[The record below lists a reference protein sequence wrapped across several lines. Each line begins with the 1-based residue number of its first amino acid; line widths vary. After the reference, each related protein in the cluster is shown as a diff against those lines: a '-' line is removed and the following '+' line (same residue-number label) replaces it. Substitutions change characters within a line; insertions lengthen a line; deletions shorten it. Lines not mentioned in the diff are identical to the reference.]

1 MNLHGKKRKPL
12 LSNSLEPARRRARDL
27 PRLRRVR
34 TAHLKLS
41 KELAH
46 ESSPPSVYPAG
57 VSGIASQERFP
68 IEEEGSFMRRLFYC
82 CAGLA
87 LCVSAFADVARAQ
100 FKSGGQA
107 IELRLPTISQRAIT
121 TQRIGLTDVTVN
133 YCRPLVG
140 GREIW
145 GKAVP
150 YGQVWRSGANEN
162 TTISF
167 TDDVS
172 VEGHALPAGTYGLH
186 TLPTAD
192 QWTIIFSKNSTSWG
206 SFSYDEKEDA
216 LRVTVKPHPAELVEA
231 LEYSF
236 DDPKP
241 DSVAVT
247 LRWEKLAVPFRVS
260 ADVNAI
266 VLRSIQNQ
274 LRNTGGFT
282 WAGYDEAANWCLDN
296 NYNLEEALKWEET
309 SIQNEERFENW
320 ETKSRIQDAMG
331 RKDEAA
337 KSFARA
343 MDKATAVQ
351 LYVYARGLQQRKKQD
366 EGFAVF
372 KVNVKKHP
380 NEWYAH
386 GELARMASAKGDF
399 ETASKEMKLALPGA
413 PDFAK
418 QGIQRMIV
426 RLDKKEDINP

>member
-1 MNLHGKKRKPL
+1 MPTGVW
-12 LSNSLEPARRRARDL
+12 RRFYLAIYH
-27 PRLRRVR
+27 R
-34 TAHLKLS
+34 T
-41 KELAH
+41 
-46 ESSPPSVYPAG
+46 
-57 VSGIASQERFP
+57 
-68 IEEEGSFMRRLFYC
+68 EEGVFMNRSGRCGVALV
-82 CAGLA
+82 LA
-87 LCVSAFADVARAQ
+87 WGCFAVGAEAQ
-100 FKSGGQA
+100 FKNGGQA
-107 IELRLPTISQRAIT
+107 VELRLPTLSQRAVT
-121 TQRIGLTDVTVN
+121 TQRIGLTDITIN
-133 YCRPLVG
+133 YCRPLAG

-186 TLPTAD
+186 TIPTAD

-216 LRVTVKPHPAELVEA
+216 LRVTVKPHAAEHQEA
-231 LEYSF
+231 LAYTFEEL
-236 DDPKP
+236 KP
-241 DSVAVT
+241 DSVAAT
-247 LRWEKLAVPFRVS
+247 LRWEKVAVPFHIS
-260 ADVNAI
+260 ADVNGI

-282 WAGYDEAANWCLDN
+282 WAGFDEAANCLQLHF
-296 NYNLEEALKWEET
+296 Y
-309 SIQNEERFENW
+309 
-320 ETKSRIQDAMG
+320 G
-331 RKDEAA
+331 R
-337 KSFARA
+337 S
-343 MDKATAVQ
+343 
-351 LYVYARGLQQRKKQD
+351 LQQQKKQD

-399 ETASKEMKLALPGA
+399 DTASKEMKLALPGA

>member
-1 MNLHGKKRKPL
+1 ML
-12 LSNSLEPARRRARDL
+12 
-27 PRLRRVR
+27 
-34 TAHLKLS
+34 
-41 KELAH
+41 
-46 ESSPPSVYPAG
+46 
-57 VSGIASQERFP
+57 
-68 IEEEGSFMRRLFYC
+68 RLFVGC
-82 CAGLA
+82 LSLTMAIGG
-87 LCVSAFADVARAQ
+87 FASVAHAQ
-100 FKSGGQA
+100 FKNGGQA
-107 IELRLPTISQRAIT
+107 VELRLPTRSQRSIGM
-121 TQRIGLTDVTVN
+121 QRIGLTDITVN

-186 TLPTAD
+186 TIPTAD

-216 LRVTVKPHPAELVEA
+216 LRVTVQPHPAEFVEA

-247 LRWEKLAVPFRVS
+247 LRWEKVAVPFRVS
-260 ADVNAI
+260 ADENAI
-266 VLRSIQNQ
+266 VLHSIQNQ

-282 WAGYDEAANWCLDN
+282 WAGYDEAANWLLDAN
-296 NYNLEEALKWEET
+296 QNLDQAMKWENQ
-309 SIQNEERFENW
+309 SIQIEERFENLLGKSMILEAQGKKQEAEAIRSKAL
-320 ETKSRIQDAMG
+320 ETASG
-331 RKDEAA
+331 
-337 KSFARA
+337 
-343 MDKATAVQ
+343 VQ
-351 LYVYARGLQQRKKQD
+351 LHVYGRGLQIQKKQE
-366 EGFAVF
+366 EGFAIF
-372 KVNVKKHP
+372 KINVRKHP
-380 NEWYAH
+380 NEWYTH

-399 ETASKEMKLALPGA
+399 DTASKEMKLALVDA
-413 PDFAK
+413 PDVAK
-418 QGIQRMIV
+418 PGIQRMIA

>member
-1 MNLHGKKRKPL
+1 MPTDG
-12 LSNSLEPARRRARDL
+12 LE
-27 PRLRRVR
+27 
-34 TAHLKLS
+34 
-41 KELAH
+41 
-46 ESSPPSVYPAG
+46 SVCTDDSRQQEG
-57 VSGIASQERFP
+57 V
-68 IEEEGSFMRRLFYC
+68 FMRRLFVSGLGLTLAIGGF
-82 CAGLA
+82 AG
-87 LCVSAFADVARAQ
+87 VARAQ
-100 FKSGGQA
+100 FKNGGQA
-107 IELRLPTISQRAIT
+107 VELRLPTLSQRAIG
-121 TQRIGLTDVTVN
+121 TQRIGLTDITVN

-162 TTISF
+162 TTIAF

-186 TLPTAD
+186 TIPTAD

-216 LRVTVKPHPAELVEA
+216 LRVTVKPHAAEFVEA
-231 LEYSF
+231 MEYSF

-247 LRWEKLAVPFRVS
+247 LRWEKVAVPFRVS

-282 WAGYDEAANWCLDN
+282 WAGYDEAANWLIDTNANLDQ
-296 NYNLEEALKWEET
+296 AMKWENQ
-309 SIQNEERFENW
+309 SIQIEERFENLLGKSAILEAQGKKQEAEAVKTKAL
-320 ETKSRIQDAMG
+320 ETASG
-331 RKDEAA
+331 
-337 KSFARA
+337 
-343 MDKATAVQ
+343 VQ
-351 LYVYARGLQQRKKQD
+351 LHVYGRGLQRQKKQE

-372 KVNVKKHP
+372 KINVKKHP
-380 NEWYAH
+380 NEWYSH

-399 ETASKEMKLALPGA
+399 DTASKEMKLALVGA
-413 PDFAK
+413 PDVAK
-418 QGIQRMIV
+418 PGIQSMIA
-426 RLDKKEDINP
+426 RLEKKEDINP